1 MQRRAVEVLVAVVH
15 GAVIGL
21 LAGSI
26 AGAVEYVLLRDGFSG
41 DLGRAYWKV
50 LVPYAVLGVVAGL
63 AVAAVVAVVRGVG
76 GPAARG
82 MASITAGV
90 LGLLTWAYLSAWAT
104 FWLGTTRVS
113 VVHAIAYL
121 GAAIVG
127 VLVGVAAY
135 RVLARTASWLDA
147 RLAGTRMPLPV
158 FGPTALAILAA
169 CVIGGPA
176 AYLHGVSPVPSVTA
190 GAVASDG
197 RDRPN
202 ILLIVID
209 ALRADHLPMYGYSR
223 QTAPVLAALAR
234 EGLTFTQAYAQ
245 ATYTRASVATLLT
258 SLYPSVHKANDDRDY
273 LSRSVPVLPE
283 FLKAA
288 GYTTYAISANANF
301 SPTFGYSRGFDTFE
315 VWKTESEFRVTMAG
329 RLAVKALGSRLS
341 RVLGESSEIV
351 PTADSLT
358 DATLQWA
365 RRAARKPFF
374 AYVHY
379 IDPHDPYRPPA
390 PYDRAFDHTS
400 DPPRRGNVAPLT
412 LLPAGREPARVG
424 RDLDLYDGE
433 IRFADEHV
441 GRLVAGLRSQG
452 LLDNTLI
459 VVTADHGEEFFEHGD
474 ESHGRSAYEE
484 VARVPLIV
492 AWPGRVP
499 PGQRSEAMVGLIDLM
514 PTFLDVAGVPGP
526 AGIQGRSFAPL
537 LGDPAASWA
546 PRPLLVQVIQT
557 TFALE
562 AIRDGD
568 HKFVRHTR
576 GPRTGEEELYDLR
589 ADPLERTNLVAEARA
604 RAAGLRKSLDA
615 FNDVLA
621 RFASHV
627 PAEQA
632 QKLDRDTER
641 ALRSLGY
648 IK

>member
-1 MQRRAVEVLVAVVH
+1 MPRRAVDALVAVGH

-26 AGAVEYVLLRDGFSG
+26 AGAVEYLLLRDGFSG

-50 LVPYAVLGVVAGL
+50 LVPYTVLGVGAGL
-63 AVAAVVAVVRGVG
+63 AVAAVVAVIRGVG
-76 GPAARG
+76 VPAARH
-82 MASITAGV
+82 MASVAAGV

-113 VVHAIAYL
+113 AAHTIAFL
-121 GAAIVG
+121 GAAIG
-127 VLVGVAAY
+127 GGVAGVMAH
-135 RVLARTASWLDA
+135 RVLARSTSWLDA
-147 RLAGTRMPLPV
+147 RFSSTRMPLSV
-158 FGPTALAILAA
+158 AGPTAMAIVAA
-169 CVIGGPA
+169 CVIGGPG

-223 QTAPVLAALAR
+223 RTAPALHALAR
-234 EGLTFTQAYAQ
+234 QGLTFTRAYAQ
-245 ATYTRASVATLLT
+245 APSTRPSVATLLT
-258 SLYPSVHKANDDRDY
+258 SLYPSAHKANNDRDY
-273 LSRSVPVLPE
+273 LARSVPVLPE

-288 GYTTYAISANANF
+288 GYTTYAISANANV

-315 VWKTESEFRVTMAG
+315 VWKTESEFRVTTAG
-329 RLAVKALGSRLS
+329 RLAASALGSRLS

-358 DATLQWA
+358 DATLRWA
-365 RRAARKPFF
+365 RRAARTPFF

-379 IDPHDPYRPPA
+379 IDPHDPYRPP
-390 PYDRAFDHTS
+390 PPFDRAFDHTT
-400 DPPRRGNVAPLT
+400 DPPRRGGVDPLT
-412 LLPAGREPARVG
+412 LLPPGREGARVA

-441 GRLVAGLRSQG
+441 GRLLAGLRSQG
-452 LLDNTLI
+452 LLENTLI

-474 ESHGRSAYEE
+474 EIHGRSAYEE
-484 VARVPLIV
+484 VARVPLIAV
-492 AWPGRVP
+492 WPGRIA
-499 PGQRSEAMVGLIDLM
+499 PGLRSEAMVGLIDLM
-514 PTFLDVAGVPGP
+514 PTFLELAGGPGP
-526 AGIQGRSFAPL
+526 AGIQGRSVVPL
-537 LGDPAASWA
+537 LRDPMARWT
-546 PRPLLVQVIQT
+546 PRPLLVQVIQK

-576 GPRTGEEELYDLR
+576 GPRAGLEELYDLR
-589 ADPLERTNLVAEARA
+589 ADPLERANLVAEARA

-632 QKLDRDTER
+632 QQLDRDTER